1 MFVLSFLSS
10 FPFLLL
16 FCLGDRTQCSQE
28 TCRSCYIY
36 RLVEAHIKSVLL
48 LAKES
53 HKIGGERRWMIA
65 TQSLTQSLTFFT
77 KPRARRNV

>member
-1 MFVLSFLSS
+1 MIVLSFLSS

-16 FCLGDRTQCSQE
+16 FWLGDGTQRSQE
-28 TCRSCYIY
+28 TCRSCCIY
-36 RLVEAHIKSVLL
+36 RLVEADIKSVLPL
-48 LAKES
+48 VKES
-53 HKIGGERRWMIA
+53 GERRWMIA